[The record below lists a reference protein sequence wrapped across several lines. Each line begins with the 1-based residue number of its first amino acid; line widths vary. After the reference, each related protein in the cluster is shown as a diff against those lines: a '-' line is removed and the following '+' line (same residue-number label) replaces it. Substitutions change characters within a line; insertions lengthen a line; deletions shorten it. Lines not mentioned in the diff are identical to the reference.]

1 MIPIH
6 FQNIL
11 AEADEVQKTSGAFF
25 TYSLTTMN
33 QDFCP

>member
-11 AEADEVQKTSGAFF
+11 AQADETSGAFF